1 MVTYE
6 AGATLAKKLGVKYCE
21 TSALTQ
27 QGLKT
32 CFDEAVS
39 VENMDILV
47 WGSFCFTLKFNS
59 FQSFR

>member
-39 VENMDILV
+39 VDDMHIYLSLEEFLLYLE
-47 WGSFCFTLKFNS
+47 T
-59 FQSFR
+59 